1 MKKQPEELCFSNT
14 GIHLSTKKTKPQPSD
29 EELIDNALA
38 FFNML
43 LHPEQHNHKPPIYFD
58 GTHEEE

>member
-1 MKKQPEELCFSNT
+1 MKKQPEKHSFSNT
-14 GIHLSTKKTKPQPSD
+14 GIHLSPKKPKPRPSD
-29 EELIDNALA
+29 DELIDNALA

-43 LHPEQHNHKPPIYFD
+43 LHPEQQKHKPPIYFD